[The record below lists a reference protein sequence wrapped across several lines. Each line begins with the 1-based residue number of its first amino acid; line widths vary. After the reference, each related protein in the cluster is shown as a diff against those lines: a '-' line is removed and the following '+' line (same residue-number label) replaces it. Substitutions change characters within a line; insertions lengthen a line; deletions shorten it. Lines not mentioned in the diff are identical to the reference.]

1 MIFHGTTPVSVD
13 LSASK
18 KRTLRKLYLALAL
31 ISAASIQTA
40 CSATI
45 SGSESTSA
53 STPDAANDAAP
64 VDATT
69 DASSVATTAPTD
81 HATDGTTDDFGSVIP
96 PLGTFDRRDPDFIQY
111 KPCLEMPDEFLAQ
124 AGLHGKEMMDG
135 VGEVDGV
142 CSFEAG
148 EDYGEAV
155 FKLHG
160 SRHGFADLER
170 LSGEVGWNK
179 TSGEQPILLHR
190 SEYLSDTECHAAVE
204 TNRGTLA
211 VSFQSFKTVG
221 QDIVHDPCDA
231 ALRKL
236 ETVLELDGKHEN
248 QL

>member
-1 MIFHGTTPVSVD
+1 MNFHGTTPVSFD
-13 LSASK
+13 LSAFKQKS
-18 KRTLRKLYLALAL
+18 LRKLYLALAL
-31 ISAASIQTA
+31 SSAATIQTA
-40 CSATI
+40 CSAII
-45 SGSESTSA
+45 SGRESASESPAATS
-53 STPDAANDAAP
+53 
-64 VDATT
+64 
-69 DASSVATTAPTD
+69 APTD

-124 AGLHGKEMMDG
+124 AGLHGKEMMEG

-148 EDYGEAV
+148 EEYGEAV

-160 SRHGFADLER
+160 SRHVFADFER
-170 LSGEVGWNK
+170 LSGEIGWNK

-190 SEYLSDTECHAAVE
+190 SEYLSDTECQVAVE

>member
-1 MIFHGTTPVSVD
+1 MNFHGTTLVSVD

-124 AGLHGKEMMDG
+124 AGLHGKEMMEG
-135 VGEVDGV
+135 IGIKGGI
-142 CSFEAG
+142 CSFDAPPE
-148 EDYGEAV
+148 YGESIYG
-155 FKLHG
+155 LQG
-160 SRHGFADLER
+160 SHHSFASYEGI
-170 LSGEVGWNK
+170 SGEVTWDETDGG
-179 TSGEQPILLHR
+179 TPILLHR
-190 SEYLSDTECHAAVE
+190 SEYQPDSDCQASVE
-204 TNRGTLA
+204 TLQGTL
-211 VSFQSFKTVG
+211 SITFQSLTSVRTT
-221 QDIVHDPCDA
+221 QDACEVA
-231 ALRKL
+231 QNKL
-236 ETVLELDGKHEN
+236 KTVLELDGKYED
-248 QL
+248 

>member
-1 MIFHGTTPVSVD
+1 MIFHGTTLVSVD

-69 DASSVATTAPTD
+69 DASSVATTEPTD

-96 PLGTFDRRDPDFIQY
+96 PLGTFDRLAPDFIRYQ
-111 KPCLEMPDEFLAQ
+111 PCLEMSDEFLAE

-135 VGEVDGV
+135 VGEVDGI
-142 CSFEAG
+142 CTFKTPSEYGATFFNLQGSSHSFT
-148 EDYGEAV
+148 DY
-155 FKLHG
+155 
-160 SRHGFADLER
+160 ER
-170 LSGEVGWNK
+170 ISGETWSSE
-179 TSGEQPILLHR
+179 TSNGDPILIYR
-190 SEYLSDTECHAAVE
+190 PEYLSDRECLAAIE
-204 TNRGTLA
+204 TQQGTL
-211 VSFQSFKTVG
+211 SITFQSFKFG
-221 QDIVHDPCDA
+221 HEDPNLNLCETA
-231 ALRKL
+231 ENKL
-236 ETVLELDGKHEN
+236 KTVLELDGKHEN
-248 QL
+248 

>member
-1 MIFHGTTPVSVD
+1 MNFHGTTLVSVD

-64 VDATT
+64 VDAAA

-96 PLGTFDRRDPDFIQY
+96 PLGTFDRLDPDFIRY
-111 KPCLEMPDEFLAQ
+111 HPCLEMPDQFLAK

-135 VGEVDGV
+135 VGEVDGI
-142 CSFEAG
+142 CSFETTENLGAG
-148 EDYGEAV
+148 
-155 FKLHG
+155 FFNLHG
-160 SRHGFADLER
+160 SSHSFETYLTI
-170 LSGEVGWNK
+170 SGEFDWDE
-179 TSGEQPILLHR
+179 TSDGVPILMHR
-190 SEYLSDTECHAAVE
+190 SNSSPDRDCLAGIETE
-204 TNRGTLA
+204 RGTLA
-211 VSFQSFKTVG
+211 ISFQSFKFGQGVG
-221 QDIVHDPCDA
+221 DPCDI
-231 ALRKL
+231 ALNKL
-236 ETVLELDGKHEN
+236 KTVLELDGKHAN
-248 QL
+248 

>member
-40 CSATI
+40 CSAII
-45 SGSESTSA
+45 SGRESASESPAATS
-53 STPDAANDAAP
+53 
-64 VDATT
+64 
-69 DASSVATTAPTD
+69 APTD

-124 AGLHGKEMMDG
+124 AGLHGKEMMEG

-148 EDYGEAV
+148 EDYGESV

-160 SRHGFADLER
+160 SRHGFADFER
-170 LSGEVGWNK
+170 LSGEIGWNK

-190 SEYLSDTECHAAVE
+190 SEYLSDTECQVAVE

>member
-1 MIFHGTTPVSVD
+1 MNFHGTTSVSFD

-69 DASSVATTAPTD
+69 DASPVATTAPTD

-124 AGLHGKEMMDG
+124 AGLHGKEMLEGVGEMDG
-135 VGEVDGV
+135 VCAFAAKPEHGQAVYKLVGSSFDFEAYKRIPGEVSWDQMGDHIPIML
-142 CSFEAG
+142 FRDAYIG
-148 EDYGEAV
+148 ETACRA
-155 FKLHG
+155 L
-160 SRHGFADLER
+160 
-170 LSGEVGWNK
+170 
-179 TSGEQPILLHR
+179 
-190 SEYLSDTECHAAVE
+190 VE
-204 TNRGTLA
+204 TQQGTIGA
-211 VSFQSFKTVG
+211 VFQSFEYGNDLYEYEPCNEASLLLKT
-221 QDIVHDPCDA
+221 I
-231 ALRKL
+231 
-236 ETVLELDGKHEN
+236 LELDGRNAH
-248 QL
+248 